1 MAFATAFDQSSRR
14 EPPRIHDG
22 RSRRPLRVQ
31 FPRTMT
37 AFALDSRAQ
46 SRKIRPTSYARGVAM
61 EAAIDGLGA
70 LRLAERGGGAPR
82 SLRAM
87 TDREA
92 RPALSRIPGNAVLE
106 ITAID
111 PSYWCDTLG
120 ARAECPFERRR
131 GPLAALV
138 RGHRNAA
145 WHGRIVECESALFP
159 NYVADELFRER
170 ALQD

>member
-1 MAFATAFDQSSRR
+1 AFATAFDQSSRR

-31 FPRTMT
+31 FPRTVT
-37 AFALDSRAQ
+37 AFAFDSRTQA
-46 SRKIRPTSYARGVAM
+46 RKIGPDFDASSVAM

-70 LRLAERGGGAPR
+70 LRLAERGDRPPR

-87 TDREA
+87 TDRKA

-111 PSYWCDTLG
+111 PSYWCDALG
-120 ARAECPFERRR
+120 ARAERPFERRCS
-131 GPLAALV
+131 PLAALV

-145 WHGRIVECESALFP
+145 WHGRIVEC
-159 NYVADELFRER
+159 
-170 ALQD
+170 